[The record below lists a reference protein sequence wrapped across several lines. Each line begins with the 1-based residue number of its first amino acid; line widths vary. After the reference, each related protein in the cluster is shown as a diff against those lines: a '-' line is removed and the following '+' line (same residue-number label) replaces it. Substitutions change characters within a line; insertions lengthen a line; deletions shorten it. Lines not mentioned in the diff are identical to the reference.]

1 MDAVRM
7 DKWLWAARFFKT
19 RALAA
24 KACQLQQVQ
33 SNGQPVKPARDVK
46 VGDHLRIETP
56 GGIFEVEIL
65 GVSEDRGPA
74 PEAHKLYRETEESKA
89 ARAKEAEI
97 RRMNREFTPA
107 PIGRPSKKD
116 RRRIIQFRG
125 GR

>member
-1 MDAVRM
+1 MDAVRI

-24 KACQLQQVQ
+24 KSCQLQRVQ
-33 SNGQPVKPARDVK
+33 AQGQPVKPARDVK
-46 VGDHLRIETP
+46 VGDHLRIETE
-56 GGIFEVEIL
+56 GGIFEIEVL

-74 PEAHKLYRETEESKA
+74 PEAQKLYRESDESKQ
-89 ARAKEAEI
+89 ARAKAAEE
-97 RRMNREFTPA
+97 RRLNREFAPA
-107 PIGRPSKKD
+107 PSTRPSKRD